1 MMPPLKHGRNRH
13 TQEFEL
19 DLLKKICPSER
30 APNPPQ
36 PANLLPNFDWTTE
49 LPAIALTPAFRHA
62 EEMNRLPGRFLH
74 ASRQPSRRQFL
85 AASAAAGL
93 GLFWTDW
100 LRAATG
106 GLLSGKGKA
115 KSVILIFNCGAP
127 SHIDLWD
134 MKPAAPDNI
143 RGPFKPIATNVH
155 GIQVSEL
162 MPHVA
167 RHADKL
173 AIVRTVHHR
182 HTQHNSGM
190 YWSIVGRPYRLD
202 STLINPSHSDVPSFG
217 TLAGWL
223 ARRDGYS
230 GPVPPY
236 VITPAPHCDSLVYIT
251 PGQFGGCLGA
261 SYDPFVLN
269 SDPNAPN
276 FRVPNLGLAG
286 DLTPGR
292 LADRRA

>member
-1 MMPPLKHGRNRH
+1 MSKAPTRRQWLHH
-13 TQEFEL
+13 TGL
-19 DLLKKICPSER
+19 GAVGLWLS
-30 APNPPQ
+30 
-36 PANLLPNFDWTTE
+36 NLL
-49 LPAIALTPAFRHA
+49 RA
-62 EEMNRLPGRFLH
+62 EAGG
-74 ASRQPSRRQFL
+74 
-85 AASAAAGL
+85 AANP
-93 GLFWTDW
+93 
-100 LRAATG
+100 RAR
-106 GLLSGKGKA
+106 A

-217 TLAGWL
+217 TLAG
-223 ARRDGYS
+223 
-230 GPVPPY
+230 
-236 VITPAPHCDSLVYIT
+236 
-251 PGQFGGCLGA
+251 
-261 SYDPFVLN
+261 
-269 SDPNAPN
+269 
-276 FRVPNLGLAG
+276 
-286 DLTPGR
+286 
-292 LADRRA
+292 